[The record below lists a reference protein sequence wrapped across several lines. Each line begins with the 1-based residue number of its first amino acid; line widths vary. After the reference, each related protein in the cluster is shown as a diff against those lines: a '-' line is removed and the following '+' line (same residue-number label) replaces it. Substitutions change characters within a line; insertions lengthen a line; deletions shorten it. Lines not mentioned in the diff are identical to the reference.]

1 MYKIFYFI
9 VLLLLGVSC
18 QKEGHL
24 TPSEGIENF
33 FEVPEG
39 ATDAE
44 SVLRREFQKETGTY
58 LLFNDTLRKEFLG
71 TDRDGFP
78 VYSFETVNL
87 GYGVMSSSRN
97 KFTFHYL
104 STLEIK
110 ENVADFVKNRVLPLM
125 DKELYPY
132 SLLLVDSVFQANFYL
147 EEGADPSEGFYGS
160 GKDFMTYY
168 SGVRC
173 LAISVGDIPEM
184 NKQEERTFL
193 SDLFKGMITSTL
205 SVRASDMVDF
215 YKSGEPYY
223 GKKGYLGYGIDIDH
237 LDDFRELGFLGG
249 YMEEDYGDV
258 YVEFQKKEE
267 DIAAFVGA
275 LFEDENTF
283 LKENE
288 SFPLVIE
295 KYNIIKKLVR
305 DLGYKLELLDK

>member
-1 MYKIFYFI
+1 MYKIFCFA
-9 VLLLLGVSC
+9 LLLLLVVAC
-18 QKEGHL
+18 QKEGDL
-24 TPSEGIENF
+24 TSSDRVENY
-33 FEVPEG
+33 FEVPDG

-87 GYGVMSSSRN
+87 GYGVMNSSRN

-104 STLEIK
+104 NTLEIK
-110 ENVADFVKNRVLPLM
+110 EHVANFVKTQVLSLM

-147 EEGADPSEGFYGS
+147 EEGEDPSEGFYGS
-160 GKDFMTYY
+160 GKDFMMYY

-173 LAISVGDIPEM
+173 LAISVGDVPEM
-184 NKQEERTFL
+184 DKQEERDFL
-193 SDLFKGMITSTL
+193 VSLFKGMITSTL
-205 SVRASDMVDF
+205 SVRTSDMEIF
-215 YKSGEPYY
+215 YKSGDPYY
-223 GKKGYLGYGIDIDH
+223 GKKGYLGYEIDIDY
-237 LDDFRELGFLGG
+237 LDDLRELGFLGG
-249 YMEEDYGDV
+249 YMEEDYGDI

-267 DIAAFVGA
+267 DVAAFVET
-275 LFEDENTF
+275 LFEDETTF
-283 LKENE
+283 LKDNE